1 MALDRMTWTPRALD
15 RELVTAILRF
25 EGDGA
30 AAPIVHH
37 ASPGV
42 SIVRDDVGA
51 YTITVPGA
59 RILAVTHGAELA
71 APTADMAQITHA
83 IGDGE
88 VEIFAHVLA
97 LGEAS
102 PNTIAWDPFELDTGD
117 IVSVVVYLQNTPDPS

>member
-1 MALDRMTWTPRALD
+1 MALGRQTWAPRALD

-42 SIVRDDVGA
+42 SIVRDGVGA
-51 YTITVPGA
+51 YTVTVPAA
-59 RILAVTHGAELA
+59 RIVAVTHGLEAA
-71 APTADMAQITHA
+71 APGTNLAQITHT

-88 VEIFAHVLA
+88 VELSARTLD
-97 LGEAS
+97 LDEGT
-102 PNTIAWDPFELDTGD
+102 PNTITWDPFELDTGD
-117 IVSVVVYLQNTPDPS
+117 IVSVVIYLQNTR